1 MTIKEI
7 IDLLKAEWSVP
18 AHTINKNGEESFA
31 RFACFFTEGQKE
43 LPADYPYNVPDDVKA
58 FWSESASAFL
68 YKDVDYGQWGIEI
81 LSPAESISYTE
92 EEKQHRYDTYK
103 PGELIIGRFK
113 GDSDLLIVSCGDDDE
128 YGNIRI
134 GLPIDPY
141 PEWPIVG
148 KNFREFLEKYVELKG
163 AKFWER

>member
-7 IDLLKAEWSVP
+7 IDLLKVQWSVP
-18 AHTINKNGEESFA
+18 AHIIEIDEDPK
-31 RFACFFTEGQKE
+31 FACFFTDGQKE
-43 LPADYPYNVPDDVKA
+43 LPVDYPYNVPEDVKA

-68 YKDVDYGQWGIEI
+68 FKDVDYGQWGLEV
-81 LSPAESISYTE
+81 LSPADSILYTE
-92 EEKQHRYDTYK
+92 KEKQNRYDTYK

-113 GDSDLLIVSCGDDDE
+113 GDADLLIVSCDDDE